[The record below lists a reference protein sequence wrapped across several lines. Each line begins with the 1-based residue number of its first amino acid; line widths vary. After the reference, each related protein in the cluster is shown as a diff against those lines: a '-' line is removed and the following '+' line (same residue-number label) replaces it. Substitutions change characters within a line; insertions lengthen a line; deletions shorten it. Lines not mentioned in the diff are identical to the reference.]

1 MGADMR
7 QGQRQGAK
15 QDLIKSIEKFLGQ
28 YYMKSVKEI
37 LEMLL
42 EELIMYLE
50 KSEHFD
56 TLLMYQNKKL
66 GDTSFLLAALLESL
80 LKQYHIDWDEKKW
93 IDDSLITRVTT
104 KNDILTFEGVMIWGI
119 IDSTEQ
125 WTDPFVFNIEI
136 LKDKKIYSDFTF
148 LFCDMIKSEIKY
160 EDFINNR
167 DYWTSEIGY
176 WKYIINSKS
185 GSVKQT
191 V

>member
-1 MGADMR
+1 
-7 QGQRQGAK
+7 
-15 QDLIKSIEKFLGQ
+15 
-28 YYMKSVKEI
+28 MKSVKEI

-104 KNDILTFEGVMIWGI
+104 KNDILTFEGVMIWGM

-136 LKDKKIYSDFTF
+136 LKDKKDYSDFTF

-167 DYWTSEIGY
+167 DYWTSEIGD

-191 V
+191 VSVE